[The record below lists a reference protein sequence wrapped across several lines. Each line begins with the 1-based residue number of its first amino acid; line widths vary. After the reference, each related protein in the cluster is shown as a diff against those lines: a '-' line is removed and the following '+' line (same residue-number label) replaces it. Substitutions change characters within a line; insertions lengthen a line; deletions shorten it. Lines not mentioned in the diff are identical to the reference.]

1 MRIKK
6 IILKNLFSY
15 HGIQEINFDERTI
28 ILAENGFGKTSLL
41 NAIKLGL
48 GEKRFKLDSILN
60 SHANDSEC
68 FIEIDFTDFVLKR
81 VWDLKENFE
90 DLTIYL
96 GERLLKDYEAEEF
109 LKEKFPSE
117 LIDFIFFD
125 GEVEKDIILL
135 KSQKIKKLF
144 EYAFDLDI
152 LSNMIVD
159 TKKVAK
165 KISHNI
171 GNKEVVYFQG
181 LQESESQIVIKI
193 EAKEEAK
200 RLLTKELRV
209 INERI
214 RLNNLK
220 IKNRSKALNKVEY
233 KIEENHLK
241 LSNYIEIF
249 YEINLYQLPLILN
262 KKLFK
267 SIQDNTNQSI
277 ELVDKKEFE
286 KSFDLFSQ
294 SINSQF
300 SKQDLLEKFYKV
312 FNTDKK
318 ILLQYSS
325 KELLKLLTQIK
336 NAIEKRERFLV
347 ELDELRQKLLN
358 KDEFQKFEALVSE
371 LNDLHESKALMLNNA
386 EEEIENLNIQHKEVH
401 KKLRLEFINKRDKYS
416 SIKTIEELENI
427 SKISHQVYDDKLEKS
442 LKAFNQLFKTKIKPF
457 LETHKHIQ
465 NITINEKFKLD
476 IFGSKDKLLDI
487 TLLSA
492 GQKQILSFILI
503 STILE
508 FKNFINFIFIDT
520 PFGRLSNK
528 NRDFIFN
535 TYYLSFSYLTLLVT
549 SSEYDYLKDKNLD
562 FKEYTIYKDNL
573 GSHLGALNHD

>member
-6 IILKNLFSY
+6 ILLKNLFSY
-15 HGIQEINFDERTI
+15 HGLQEISFDKRTI

-48 GEKRFKLDSILN
+48 GEKKFKLDSILN
-60 SHANDSEC
+60 SHAYDSEC
-68 FIEIDFTDFVLKR
+68 FVEIDFSEFVLRR

-96 GERLLKDYEAEEF
+96 GDTLLKDYEAEAF

-152 LSNMIVD
+152 LSNMILD
-159 TKKVAK
+159 SKKVAK

-181 LQESESQIVIKI
+181 LQENESQILMQR
-193 EAKEEAK
+193 EQKEEQK
-200 RLLTKELRV
+200 ILLMKELRA

-220 IKNRSKALNKVEY
+220 IKNRSKILDEIEIQ
-233 KIEENHLK
+233 IEENNLK
-241 LSNYIEIF
+241 LSKYIALF
-249 YEINLYQLPLILN
+249 QEINLYSLPLLLN
-262 KKLFK
+262 KKLLDSIQNNTSK
-267 SIQDNTNQSI
+267 SIEFLDT
-277 ELVDKKEFE
+277 KEFE
-286 KSFDLFSQ
+286 KDFNIFSE
-294 SINSQF
+294 SIDSQF
-300 SKQDLLEKFYKV
+300 SKKELLEKFYQV
-312 FNTDKK
+312 FNRDKR
-318 ILLQYSS
+318 ILLQYSA
-325 KELLKLLTQIK
+325 KELHKLVVEIK
-336 NAIEKRERFLV
+336 NTIEEKEKLV
-347 ELDELRQKLLN
+347 IELDELRQKLLN
-358 KDEFQKFEALVSE
+358 KKEFQKFEALIDE
-371 LNDLHESKALMLNNA
+371 LNTIKETKALMLSQT
-386 EEEIENLNIQHKEVH
+386 EEEIEELNSQYKEVH
-401 KKLRLEFINKRDKYS
+401 KKLRLEFIAKRDKYS

-427 SKISHQVYDDKLEKS
+427 SKISRQVYDIKLEKS
-442 LKAFNQLFKTKIKPF
+442 LTVFNQLFKTKIKPF
-457 LETHKHIQ
+457 LETYTHIKE
-465 NITINEKFKLD
+465 ITINEKFKLNIID
-476 IFGSKDKLLDI
+476 SKEKILDI

-503 STILE
+503 SSILE
-508 FKNFINFIFIDT
+508 FKNFIDFIFIDT

-535 TYYLSFSYLTLLVT
+535 TYYLNFSYLTLLVT
-549 SSEYDYLKDKNLD
+549 SSEYDYLKDKNVD
-562 FKEYTIYKDNL
+562 FKEYTIYKDDL
-573 GSHLGALNHD
+573 GSHLGVLNHD